1 MWLRAAVGM
10 WGEREVKV
18 VAYRTSAGYS
28 NEGCSRSPSPRGHLH
43 LSFRHSLP
51 LPFHSTVSSS
61 SFIFLH
67 MTHPY
72 RHTPIVFSFL
82 PHCFRS
88 ELSPFLSISSHH
100 ALLPLLPF
108 LPSAAPHSGPLT
120 FVFFSFTSSIL
131 SILPPLLL
139 GRKTISLECLW
150 GDCANGAH

>member
-1 MWLRAAVGM
+1 MKLKLWLTEHLQATVMRDVRAHLLPGDI
-10 WGEREVKV
+10 
-18 VAYRTSAGYS
+18 YTS
-28 NEGCSRSPSPRGHLH
+28 
-43 LSFRHSLP
+43 LSATLSLC
-51 LPFHSTVSSS
+51 LSAQTVSSS

-139 GRKTISLECLW
+139 GRKTISLECL
-150 GDCANGAH
+150 